1 MKSTSTRCALL
12 DELRGLDLIS
22 MMLYHGMWD
31 LVYLFGVRAPW
42 YGSWQGELWQQ
53 SICWVFILLSGFC
66 LPLGRHPVKRGAVV
80 FGCGALVTA
89 VTLIFM
95 PADAVWFGV
104 LTLLGSAM
112 IITGLLE
119 KWMEKVP
126 PVVGLAGS
134 MFLFYFTRYAADG
147 YLQLGHW
154 LITLPGFL
162 YANYFTAY
170 LGFYP
175 FGFFSTDYFPLTPW
189 LFLFWAGF
197 YLHHLAERT
206 AQSLRPLRRSVCPP
220 LGWLGRNSLMLY
232 LLHQPVIYGV
242 LTMVFLPISFGPI
255 QFRISELL
263 CVLPYFTPAAIPGLF
278 IGCLLANF
286 LGGAAALDVA
296 AQALHDVEILLR
308 IGVVAQHARS
318 FRGGVGLS

>member
-134 MFLFYFTRYAADG
+134 FFLFYFTRHAADG

-154 LITLPGFL
+154 LITPPGFL

-175 FGFFSTDYFPLTPW
+175 FGFFSADYFPLIPW
-189 LFLFWAGF
+189 LFLFWTGF
-197 YLHHLAERT
+197 YLYHLVGKER
-206 AQSLRPLRRSVCPP
+206 LEPLHRSVCPP
-220 LGWLGRNSLMLY
+220 LGCVSSFVNPYTSMPKSL
-232 LLHQPVIYGV
+232 HIS
-242 LTMVFLPISFGPI
+242 TAFTISFVFPEADDVNTND
-255 QFRISELL
+255 FSET
-263 CVLPYFTPAAIPGLF
+263 YFLFFFTKNSPAF
-278 IGCLLANF
+278 S
-286 LGGAAALDVA
+286 
-296 AQALHDVEILLR
+296 R
-308 IGVVAQHARS
+308 
-318 FRGGVGLS
+318 

>member
-53 SICWVFILLSGFC
+53 SICWVFLLLSGFC
-66 LPLGRHPVKRGAVV
+66 LPLGRHPVKRGMMV

-134 MFLFYFTRYAADG
+134 MFLFYFTAMQPMAICSWAIGSSHRRA
-147 YLQLGHW
+147 
-154 LITLPGFL
+154 
-162 YANYFTAY
+162 
-170 LGFYP
+170 
-175 FGFFSTDYFPLTPW
+175 FSTPTTSRLIWAFTPLV
-189 LFLFWAGF
+189 
-197 YLHHLAERT
+197 
-206 AQSLRPLRRSVCPP
+206 SS
-220 LGWLGRNSLMLY
+220 
-232 LLHQPVIYGV
+232 
-242 LTMVFLPISFGPI
+242 LPITS
-255 QFRISELL
+255 R
-263 CVLPYFTPAAIPGLF
+263 
-278 IGCLLANF
+278 
-286 LGGAAALDVA
+286 
-296 AQALHDVEILLR
+296 
-308 IGVVAQHARS
+308 
-318 FRGGVGLS
+318 

>member
-66 LPLGRHPVKRGAVV
+66 LPLGHNHLHGEIVS
-80 FGCGALVTA
+80 
-89 VTLIFM
+89 
-95 PADAVWFGV
+95 FGV

-119 KWMEKVP
+119 KWLEKVP

-134 MFLFYFTRYAADG
+134 MFLFYFTRHAADG

-154 LITLPGFL
+154 LITPPGFL

-175 FGFFSTDYFPLTPW
+175 FGFFSADYFPLIPW
-189 LFLFWAGF
+189 LFLFWTGF
-197 YLHHLAERT
+197 YLYHLVGKER
-206 AQSLRPLRRSVCPP
+206 LEPLHRSVCPP
-220 LGWLGRNSLMLY
+220 LGCLGRNSLMLY

-242 LTMVFLPISFGPI
+242 LTVVFL
-255 QFRISELL
+255 
-263 CVLPYFTPAAIPGLF
+263 
-278 IGCLLANF
+278 
-286 LGGAAALDVA
+286 
-296 AQALHDVEILLR
+296 LLR
-308 IGVVAQHARS
+308 
-318 FRGGVGLS
+318 RGGGTL

>member
-104 LTLLGSAM
+104 LTLLG
-112 IITGLLE
+112 
-119 KWMEKVP
+119 
-126 PVVGLAGS
+126 
-134 MFLFYFTRYAADG
+134 
-147 YLQLGHW
+147 
-154 LITLPGFL
+154 FL

-242 LTMVFLPISFGPI
+242 LTVVFL
-255 QFRISELL
+255 LL
-263 CVLPYFTPAAIPGLF
+263 RRG
-278 IGCLLANF
+278 
-286 LGGAAALDVA
+286 GGAL
-296 AQALHDVEILLR
+296 
-308 IGVVAQHARS
+308 
-318 FRGGVGLS
+318 

>member
-119 KWMEKVP
+119 KWME
-126 PVVGLAGS
+126 
-134 MFLFYFTRYAADG
+134 
-147 YLQLGHW
+147 
-154 LITLPGFL
+154 
-162 YANYFTAY
+162 
-170 LGFYP
+170 
-175 FGFFSTDYFPLTPW
+175 
-189 LFLFWAGF
+189 
-197 YLHHLAERT
+197 
-206 AQSLRPLRRSVCPP
+206 
-220 LGWLGRNSLMLY
+220 
-232 LLHQPVIYGV
+232 
-242 LTMVFLPISFGPI
+242 
-255 QFRISELL
+255 
-263 CVLPYFTPAAIPGLF
+263 
-278 IGCLLANF
+278 
-286 LGGAAALDVA
+286 
-296 AQALHDVEILLR
+296 
-308 IGVVAQHARS
+308 
-318 FRGGVGLS
+318 

>member
-1 MKSTSTRCALL
+1 MKSTSTRYALL

-112 IITGLLE
+112 IIT
-119 KWMEKVP
+119 
-126 PVVGLAGS
+126 
-134 MFLFYFTRYAADG
+134 
-147 YLQLGHW
+147 
-154 LITLPGFL
+154 
-162 YANYFTAY
+162 
-170 LGFYP
+170 
-175 FGFFSTDYFPLTPW
+175 
-189 LFLFWAGF
+189 
-197 YLHHLAERT
+197 
-206 AQSLRPLRRSVCPP
+206 
-220 LGWLGRNSLMLY
+220 
-232 LLHQPVIYGV
+232 
-242 LTMVFLPISFGPI
+242 
-255 QFRISELL
+255 
-263 CVLPYFTPAAIPGLF
+263 
-278 IGCLLANF
+278 
-286 LGGAAALDVA
+286 
-296 AQALHDVEILLR
+296 
-308 IGVVAQHARS
+308 
-318 FRGGVGLS
+318 

>member
-119 KWMEKVP
+119 KWLEKVP
-126 PVVGLAGS
+126 PVAICSWAIGS
-134 MFLFYFTRYAADG
+134 SHRRA
-147 YLQLGHW
+147 
-154 LITLPGFL
+154 
-162 YANYFTAY
+162 
-170 LGFYP
+170 
-175 FGFFSTDYFPLTPW
+175 FSTPTTSRLIWAFTPLV
-189 LFLFWAGF
+189 
-197 YLHHLAERT
+197 
-206 AQSLRPLRRSVCPP
+206 SS
-220 LGWLGRNSLMLY
+220 
-232 LLHQPVIYGV
+232 
-242 LTMVFLPISFGPI
+242 LPITS
-255 QFRISELL
+255 R
-263 CVLPYFTPAAIPGLF
+263 
-278 IGCLLANF
+278 
-286 LGGAAALDVA
+286 
-296 AQALHDVEILLR
+296 
-308 IGVVAQHARS
+308 
-318 FRGGVGLS
+318 